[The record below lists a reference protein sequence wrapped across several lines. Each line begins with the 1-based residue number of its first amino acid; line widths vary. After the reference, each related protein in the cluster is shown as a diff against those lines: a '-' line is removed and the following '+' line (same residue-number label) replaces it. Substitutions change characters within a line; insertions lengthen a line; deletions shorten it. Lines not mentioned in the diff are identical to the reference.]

1 MIAASLLRLSLN
13 AYFQSHPGLLWQPTA
28 TKGRRLMALT
38 GSAPIVVYVT
48 AMVVAGWSTTA
59 SLILYFSI
67 PVLYF
72 AMIAFVK
79 ADPRTKAEAGDLS

>member
-1 MIAASLLRLSLN
+1 M
-13 AYFQSHPGLLWQPTA
+13 
-28 TKGRRLMALT
+28 T

-59 SLILYFSI
+59 SLILYFAI